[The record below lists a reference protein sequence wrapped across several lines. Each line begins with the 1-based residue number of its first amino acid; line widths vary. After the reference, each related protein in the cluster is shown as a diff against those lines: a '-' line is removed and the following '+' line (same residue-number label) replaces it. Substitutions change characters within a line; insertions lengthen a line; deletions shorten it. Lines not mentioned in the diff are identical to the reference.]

1 MNPLPA
7 SRALEQYFLDARCRL
22 LDVAAILDRIDRG
35 NDSGAVVSDPR
46 MEKIRRALEVLL
58 SGNGG
63 RAELIQQIFSLD
75 YDPNW
80 KHQLG
85 SKE

>member
-35 NDSGAVVSDPR
+35 NDASAATADPR
-46 MEKIRRALEVLL
+46 MKKIRRALEVLL
-58 SGNGG
+58 NGNGR
-63 RAELIQQIFSLD
+63 RAELIQLIFSLD
-75 YDPNW
+75 YDPN
-80 KHQLG
+80 
-85 SKE
+85 

>member
-35 NDSGAVVSDPR
+35 NDADVVVSDPR
-46 MEKIRRALEVLL
+46 MQKIRRALEVLL
-58 SGNGG
+58 NSNGG
-63 RAELIQQIFSLD
+63 RAEQIQQIFSLD

-80 KHQLG
+80 KRKTEERG
-85 SKE
+85 

>member
-35 NDSGAVVSDPR
+35 NDAGVVVTDPR
-46 MEKIRRALEVLL
+46 MEMIRRALKVLL
-58 SGNGG
+58 DGNGG
-63 RAELIQQIFSLD
+63 RAEQIQQIFSLD

-80 KHQLG
+80 KRKTEERG
-85 SKE
+85 